1 MRWFQHTIPDLTGRW
16 IPTASHPQRDVAHF
30 NPEQAARCHGIFT

>member
-1 MRWFQHTIPDLTGRW
+1 MRWFQHTVPDLTGRW
-16 IPTASHPQRDVAHF
+16 IPTQVARARMAHF